1 MAKRFT
7 LFSIVFSLITTLSLP
22 NTIAVEPKKIAIAYD
37 VGGRGDNGLNDLA
50 ALGLERAIK
59 KLNISRL
66 DVREQITDGNLGD
79 RITRVRFLAKNK
91 YQLPIT

>member
-7 LFSIVFSLITTLSLP
+7 LFSLVLTLVTTFSLP
-22 NTIAVEPKKIAIAYD
+22 NSIAVEPKKIAIAYD

-66 DVREQITDGNLGD
+66 S
-79 RITRVRFLAKNK
+79 
-91 YQLPIT
+91 